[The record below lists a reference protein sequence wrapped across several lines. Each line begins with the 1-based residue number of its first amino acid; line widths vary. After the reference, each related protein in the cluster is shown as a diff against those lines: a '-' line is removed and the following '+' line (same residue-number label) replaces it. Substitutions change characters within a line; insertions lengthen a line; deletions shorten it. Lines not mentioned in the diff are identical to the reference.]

1 MRSKATKATK
11 IILGIDPGTNVL
23 GYGIL
28 EISEKDM
35 RLHCL
40 GVFHL
45 RKEKDH
51 YQKLN
56 RIYELMRELIQEHH
70 PHEMAIES
78 PFFGK
83 NIQSMLKLGRA
94 QGVAIT
100 VALAE
105 SIPVFEYSPR
115 KIKQSVT
122 GNGNA
127 SKQQVSGVLKQLF
140 VLEKEETKFF
150 DATDALAAAVCHHF
164 QNNSVSGSPSKKFN
178 GWGDF
183 LAKNPG
189 KMV

>member
-1 MRSKATKATK
+1 VHSKATKATK

-23 GYGIL
+23 GYGVL
-28 EISEKDM
+28 EIAEKDM
-35 RLHCL
+35 HFRCL

-45 RKEKDH
+45 KKEKDH
-51 YQKLN
+51 YRKLN
-56 RIYELMRELIQEHH
+56 RIYELMRQLIQEHH

-83 NIQSMLKLGRA
+83 NVQSMLKLGRA

-140 VLEKEETKFF
+140 IIDEETKFF

-164 QNNSVSGSPSKKFN
+164 QSNSVTNSSKKFN
-178 GWGDF
+178 GWNDF
-183 LAKNPG
+183 LAKNPQ
-189 KMV
+189 KII